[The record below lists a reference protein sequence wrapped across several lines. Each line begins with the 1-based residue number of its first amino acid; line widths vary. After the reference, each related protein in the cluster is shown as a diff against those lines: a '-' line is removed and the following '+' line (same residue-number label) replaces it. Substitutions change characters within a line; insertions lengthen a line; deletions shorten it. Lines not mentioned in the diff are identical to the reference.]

1 MEKKIKTVFITG
13 ASRGLGFALT
23 QKFISKHWA
32 VVSLVRRKKDAAR
45 LKEIGCGHCFS
56 ILSDVTIDDVQA
68 SMQGLLKSFGN
79 IDVLINNAG
88 TGGNSDTFA
97 QTTADE
103 VRSLLNI
110 HCLGVLRVTQAVLP
124 FMNKDGTIINIS
136 SRFGSITKIETGQL
150 DDISCSYSYRISKAA
165 QNMLTQCMCR
175 EFKNSKMKICS
186 IHPSRLQ
193 TDSASTDADRTP
205 GEAAEI
211 LYEKLKNIEH
221 GKFYSLFN
229 GTIEW

>member
-1 MEKKIKTVFITG
+1 MLKRRKAIFITG

-23 QKFISKHWA
+23 QKFIRKRWA
-32 VVSLVRRKKDAAR
+32 VVSLVRQEKDARR
-45 LKEIGCGHCFS
+45 LKEIGCGYCFP
-56 ILSDVTIDDVQA
+56 ILSDVTTNDVQA
-68 SMQGLLKSFGN
+68 SIQGLLKSFGN

-88 TGGNSDTFA
+88 IGGKGDTFA

-103 VRSLLNI
+103 VLSLLNV

-124 FMNKDGTIINIS
+124 FMKKDGTIINIS
-136 SRFGSITKIETGQL
+136 SRFGSITKVETGQL
-150 DDISCSYSYRISKAA
+150 DDISCSYAYRISKAA

-186 IHPSRLQ
+186 IHPGRLK

-211 LYEKLKNIEH
+211 LYEKLKNIKH

-229 GTIEW
+229 GMIEW

>member
-1 MEKKIKTVFITG
+1 
-13 ASRGLGFALT
+13 
-23 QKFISKHWA
+23 
-32 VVSLVRRKKDAAR
+32 
-45 LKEIGCGHCFS
+45 
-56 ILSDVTIDDVQA
+56 
-68 SMQGLLKSFGN
+68 
-79 IDVLINNAG
+79 
-88 TGGNSDTFA
+88 
-97 QTTADE
+97 
-103 VRSLLNI
+103 
-110 HCLGVLRVTQAVLP
+110 
-124 FMNKDGTIINIS
+124 
-136 SRFGSITKIETGQL
+136 
-150 DDISCSYSYRISKAA
+150 
-165 QNMLTQCMCR
+165 MCR